1 MSLIQSLNVSISFDS
16 EKVLDQRMVSH
27 KLARRQ
33 ISIAAGK
40 SRITFMRVQE
50 GDRLFD
56 ESDGAEKPADII
68 ATRGL

>member
-27 KLARRQ
+27 KLARCQ
-33 ISIAAGK
+33 ISIAAAK